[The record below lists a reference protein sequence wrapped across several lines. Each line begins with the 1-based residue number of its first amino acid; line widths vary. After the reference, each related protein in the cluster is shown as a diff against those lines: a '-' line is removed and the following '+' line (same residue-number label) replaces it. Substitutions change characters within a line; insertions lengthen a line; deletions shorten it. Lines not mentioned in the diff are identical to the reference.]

1 MNEKVRGSK
10 MTKGRI
16 VNSDNG
22 NITITQIG
30 MLAVGIVVAYI
41 LIGPIIDLIGAVIV
55 WSLAGWGAG
64 KIVQGKGYD
73 PTTNIIYGF
82 GGGIVSFF
90 AFRLLGIDLGD
101 IPIVSNVLEGM
112 VGALLII
119 GARNL
124 LNREQVKS

>member
-1 MNEKVRGSK
+1 

-30 MLAVGIVVAYI
+30 MLAVGIVVAFI

-55 WSLAGWGAG
+55 WSFAGWGAG

-73 PTTNIIYGF
+73 PITNIIYGF

-90 AFRLLGIDLGD
+90 VFRLLGIDLGD

-119 GARNL
+119 GVRNL
-124 LNREQVKS
+124 LNREQLKS

>member
-1 MNEKVRGSK
+1 

-73 PTTNIIYGF
+73 PITNIIYGF

-90 AFRLLGIDLGD
+90 VFRLLGIDLGD

-124 LNREQVKS
+124 LNREQLKS